1 MNEYNGKIAVLMLC
15 SECNNKCEHCYVDYS
30 GRFSENDLKE
40 IIPELQK
47 KYIVVLNGTEP
58 IMYPEY
64 LKFFKM
70 VGQHKILTNGL
81 ALMYKENLMEDLLE
95 NEINEIGLSYHFG
108 IQDEISNVKTYML
121 DKLIKKLKDNGFTVR
136 LLTSLSSDNY
146 AGIEEYCK
154 KAIELGADKLKFTNM
169 VHKGKAFENLN
180 VSKLLNED
188 QIKSVLTTINN
199 MREKYSKDE
208 LLVERCGTFGNII
221 NSNNFECL
229 AGKNM
234 VVITPDR
241 NVYPCVF
248 DISEPIG
255 ILNNDNK
262 IMIDEDLVNKDSSYC
277 KVLKKYNNI

>member
-1 MNEYNGKIAVLMLC
+1 MTNQKRKIAFIVEQCPFKGLYPFERAIVL
-15 SECNNKCEHCYVDYS
+15 
-30 GRFSENDLKE
+30 
-40 IIPELQK
+40 
-47 KYIVVLNGTEP
+47 
-58 IMYPEY
+58 
-64 LKFFKM
+64 
-70 VGQHKILTNGL
+70 
-81 ALMYKENLMEDLLE
+81 
-95 NEINEIGLSYHFG
+95 
-108 IQDEISNVKTYML
+108 
-121 DKLIKKLKDNGFTVR
+121 
-136 LLTSLSSDNY
+136 
-146 AGIEEYCK
+146 
-154 KAIELGADKLKFTNM
+154 
-169 VHKGKAFENLN
+169 
-180 VSKLLNED
+180 SKLLNED

-262 IMIDEDLVNKDSSYC
+262 IMINEDLVNKDSSYC